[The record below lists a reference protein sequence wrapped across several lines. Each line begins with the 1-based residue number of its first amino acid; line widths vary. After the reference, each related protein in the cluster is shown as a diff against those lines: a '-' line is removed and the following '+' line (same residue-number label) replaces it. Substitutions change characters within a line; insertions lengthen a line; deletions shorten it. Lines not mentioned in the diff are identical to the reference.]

1 MRKSL
6 FFRSFL
12 LSIFTYPAE
21 MRVIAPKSKKKI
33 HNRDQPTGNSCIR
46 LTGKV
51 CDSNIQKWD
60 FPGGPGLRLHELNG
74 WVWAQSM
81 VGELRSHI
89 LHSAATP
96 PKNFPKK

>member
-33 HNRDQPTGNSCIR
+33 HNRNQPTGNSWIR

-51 CDSNIQKWD
+51 FDSNIQKWD
-60 FPGGPGLRLHELNG
+60 FPGGSGVKIP
-74 WVWAQSM
+74 WAQW
-81 VGELRSHI
+81 VGMGSIHGQRTKIPHAAQYSH
-89 LHSAATP
+89 P